1 MFEPVPSGKTPAK
14 LNDQGEEVYSVQ
26 VEGKSYTVTV
36 ADGGDISAIVESGGV
51 PVPVASTPAQAV
63 TGEPVNA
70 PLAGTVVKVLVQ
82 PGQVVAEG
90 EAIIILEAMKMETS
104 ISAPNAGTI
113 VAVKVQGG
121 DSCTVGD
128 VLVML
133 A

>member
-1 MFEPVPSGKTPAK
+1 M
-14 LNDQGEEVYSVQ
+14 
-26 VEGKSYTVTV
+26 TVT
-36 ADGGDISAIVESGGV
+36 DGGDINAIVESGGALV
-51 PVPVASTPAQAV
+51 PLTPAPAQPV

-82 PGQVVAEG
+82 LGQVVAEG
-90 EAIIILEAMKMETS
+90 ETIIILEAMKMETS